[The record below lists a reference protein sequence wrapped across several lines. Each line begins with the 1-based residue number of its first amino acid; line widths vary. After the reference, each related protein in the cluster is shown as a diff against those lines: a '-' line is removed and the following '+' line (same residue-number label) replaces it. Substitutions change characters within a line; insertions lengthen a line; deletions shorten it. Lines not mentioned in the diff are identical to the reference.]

1 MSILVTG
8 GAGYIGSHTAK
19 ALKKD
24 NLKPIVLDNLVYG
37 HKHIVEDILKIPL
50 VFGQVGD
57 KKLLEKLLSSNHEL
71 TKDDPIKGIIHF
83 AAYTYVGESCL
94 DPIKYYKN
102 NFIES
107 FNLFETVLNQ
117 NRISGSNIPI
127 VFSSTCATYGLPNA
141 IPIKEISE
149 QNPINPYGKS
159 KLFIEQVLK
168 DFANAYGLSSMIFRY
183 FNAAGADPN
192 GTLGEDHN
200 PETHLIPLVIKG
212 LLEENGLINIFGNDY
227 STKDGTCIRDYIH
240 VCDLADAHVLGL
252 KKLLKLKKQKKSYP
266 YIYNLGNGKGYSIM
280 DVIKAAENIVGKQ
293 LNIKFTKRREGD
305 LPILVA
311 SAEKA
316 KNELGWIPKYPD
328 LEEIVQHAYNW
339 HLKNDKKFNL

>member
-19 ALKKD
+19 ALKKE
-24 NLKPIVLDNLVYG
+24 NLRPIVLDNLVYG
-37 HKHIVEDILKIPL
+37 HKYIVEEILKIPL
-50 VFGQVGD
+50 VTGQIGD
-57 KKLLEKLLSSNHEL
+57 KKLLQKLLSCNHEL
-71 TKDDPIKGIIHF
+71 TKDDPIQGIIHF
-83 AAYTYVGESCL
+83 AAYAYVGESCS

-117 NRISGSNIPI
+117 NKLSGSNIPI
-127 VFSSTCATYGLPNA
+127 VFSSTCATYGLPNE
-141 IPIKEISE
+141 IPIKENFE
-149 QNPINPYGKS
+149 QKPINPYGKS
-159 KLFIEQVLK
+159 KLFIEEVLK

-183 FNAAGADPN
+183 FNAAGADRN
-192 GTLGEDHN
+192 GSLGEDHD

-212 LLEENGLINIFGNDY
+212 LLEENGFINIFGNDY

-252 KKLLKLKKQKKSYP
+252 KKLLKEEKQVKAYP

-280 DVIKAAENIVGKQ
+280 DVIKVSENIVGKQ
-293 LNIKFTKRREGD
+293 LTTKFVKRREGD
-305 LPILVA
+305 PPILVA
-311 SAEKA
+311 SSEKA
-316 KNELGWIPKYPD
+316 KNELGWMPKYQN
-328 LEEIVQHAYNW
+328 LEEIIYHAYKW
-339 HLKNDKKFNL
+339 HIKNEKKI